1 MKQVVEYPLA
11 FRFISIGA
19 EDVKAR
25 LEALIES
32 YRMGSVSSEEF
43 DRTVRSLHSSLLAK
57 VRAVNML
64 STAYR
69 AAHPNLMLFTN
80 ALSALQS
87 VAYRGLT
94 LFNSYM
100 LYQLRLGDAARDSA
114 KAKEEAEK
122 AERRYLDAVRLYGE
136 TAPEALKAKSD
147 WIEAAEKAK
156 EAAESEAKAQQELN
170 IWLGLTAL
178 TAAGMASQLIANIG
192 KITAGLIAAKAA
204 LAGLAGAVS
213 ASTIAV
219 GALAGGLL
227 ILGGGLAASL
237 ANIIAHKDAT
247 KTWREAADEALNS
260 VKGFPPVLREL
271 LEVLTKAAGGWILV
285 SEKVALFTS
294 KSLARIVEWSVSV
307 RERMNL
313 TLLFETLSSA
323 LRSSFETLST
333 GLRSSAEAVSR
344 WASDWLKI
352 LAGWSS
358 SSAEAF
364 SRSVSDWLNRLAD
377 WASSVAET
385 FSKWVSRS
393 LGELGRFTFEA
404 SASFSEW
411 VSRGLAEVLRFTSTS
426 ASNLAAWVADW
437 SAKVYAWGSENAK
450 RFFDAASSFVKS
462 LSDGLA
468 GASAKILDALKAVGS
483 TVTGFLAN
491 LAAEAWSWGFR
502 LASSLAD
509 GIRAAISSI
518 IAAAQEAASAI
529 ASILG
534 VKSPAEQGPLSRLN
548 EWGPNLVRTY
558 ADGIRGSLGVLREAA
573 LEAASTL
580 SQVRTLG
587 VVNVAVRVEGSSDI
601 AREVSRRLALELGRM
616 MP

>member
-19 EDVKAR
+19 EDVRAR

-69 AAHPNLMLFTN
+69 ATHPNLMLFTN

-156 EAAESEAKAQQELN
+156 EAAENEAKAQRELN

-178 TAAGMASQLIANIG
+178 TAAGMASQLVANIG

-247 KTWREAADEALNS
+247 KTWREAAEEALNS

-294 KSLARIVEWSVSV
+294 ESLARIVEWSVSV

-313 TLLFETLSSA
+313 TPL
-323 LRSSFETLST
+323 FETLST

-344 WASDWLKI
+344 WVSDWLKI

-358 SSAEAF
+358 FSAEAF

-509 GIRAAISSI
+509 GIRAAISSL

-558 ADGIRGSLGVLREAA
+558 AEGIRGSLGVLREAA

-580 SQVRTLG
+580 SQARTLG